1 MKKKNIYQPFL
12 AAFLVI
18 GITIGLSYSSVILWT
33 GKTKEHIE
41 VPTKFQFKAGEKIA
55 DFGKTNKIPEKVL
68 LNTFGL
74 KTTTSLE
81 KGLKETGLTNEQIT
95 KKLTVQ
101 MAIYLENQKKN
112 WQKIIVKFVLWAIYL
127 IIGLWL
133 MRQKKLNAKNR
144 KWFYLGA
151 VLIFGVILGS
161 DPSPMGTVKDAL
173 MMFTIHHAVFLPRM
187 IALTVFLAF
196 VVIANKSICAWGCQL
211 GVLQD
216 LIFRLNRNKKGNR
229 GILRQYKI
237 PFKISNG
244 IRITFFVLML
254 AIALIWAFDIIEWV
268 DPFKLYNP
276 MIPTLTGWIFI
287 GIVLITSL
295 FVYRPWC
302 HLFCPFGLV
311 GWLFEKLSIFKIK
324 VDYQTCIACDA
335 CSKACP
341 SDVMDHIL
349 KREKKTIPD
358 CFACG
363 NCMDVCPTDSI
374 SFASGKRDL
383 PPAGKFDHL
392 KKNEVNG

>member
-1 MKKKNIYQPFL
+1 MKKKNVYQPFL

-18 GITIGLSYSSVILWT
+18 GITIGLSWFSVKLWT
-33 GKTKEHIE
+33 GKTKEHTE
-41 VPTKFQFKAGEKIA
+41 VPTEFQFTAGENIA

-68 LNTFGL
+68 LKTFGL
-74 KTTTSLE
+74 KNATSME
-81 KGLKETGLTNEQIT
+81 KGLEETGLTNEQIT
-95 KKLTVQ
+95 RKLTAQ

-112 WQKIIVKFVLWAIYL
+112 WNKIIVKFVLWAIYL
-127 IIGLWL
+127 LIGLWL
-133 MRQKKLNAKNR
+133 MRQKKLNAGNR

-151 VLIFGVILGS
+151 VLIFGIILGS

-173 MMFTIHHAVFLPRM
+173 MMLTIHHAVFLPRM

-244 IRITFFVLML
+244 IRITFFVMML

-276 MIPTLTGWIFI
+276 MIPTLAGWIFI

-311 GWLFEKLSIFKIK
+311 GWLFEKLSVFKIK